1 MINLGIVGSNFIT
14 ERLIAG
20 TKEVEGIKITAVYS
34 RTEEKA
40 REFADKFDI
49 ENTFTDLEE
58 MAKSDKIDAV
68 YIASPNFLH
77 GTQSKIFIKHKKHVL
92 CEKAFASNEKEAREV
107 INLAKENNVLIMEAM
122 KTTTFPNFL
131 KVKEN
136 LHKIG
141 QVRKYVGSYCQYS
154 SRYDKYKAG
163 EILNAFKKELS
174 NGAVMDIGVYTIA
187 PMVNLFGKA
196 NSVKASGMLLET
208 GVDGM
213 GNALISYDGIE
224 AMVSY
229 SKVSDSHM
237 PSEIQGEKGTIIID
251 KINMFT
257 NVKIVYRDGTVE
269 DLTESHKEADMCYEV
284 QEFVDT
290 INRGEL
296 ESKMTPHAQT
306 IETLRIIDEIRRQ
319 VGVVYPADK

>member
-20 TKEVEGIKITAVYS
+20 TKEVEGLKISAIYS
-34 RTEEKA
+34 RTEKKA
-40 REFADKFDI
+40 NEFGDKFNI
-49 ENTFTDLEE
+49 EYRFTDLEE

-68 YIASPNFLH
+68 YIASPNSMH

-92 CEKAFASNEKEAREV
+92 CEKAFASNEKEAIEV

-141 QVRKYVGSYCQYS
+141 TVRKYVGSYCQYS

-163 EILNAFKKELS
+163 EVLNAFKKELS

-187 PMVNLFGKA
+187 PMVNLFGKS

-213 GNALISYDGIE
+213 GNALISYDGME

-229 SKVSDSHM
+229 SKISDSHM
-237 PSEIQGEKGTIIID
+237 LSEIQGEKGSIIID

-257 NVKIVYRDGTVE
+257 DVKIVYRDGTVE
-269 DLTESHKEADMCYEV
+269 DLTVPHKDSDMCYEV
-284 QEFVDT
+284 EEFVRT
-290 INRGEL
+290 INSGKL
-296 ESKMTPHAQT
+296 ESEMTPHSQT
-306 IETLRIIDEIRRQ
+306 IETLKIMDEIRKQ
-319 VGVVYPADK
+319 VGVVFPADK